1 MNVKK
6 VLLVEDYPSLQIILP
21 DCVKVV
27 FGSDVV
33 VLVAGTLRDAEVT
46 VERHANELD
55 LILMDTSL
63 GRGVTTFDLVSRIS
77 KIFRQP
83 IVAISTDELHR
94 KKMIELG
101 CTHGC
106 PKSELR
112 EFLEEW
118 KKING

>member
-6 VLLVEDYPSLQIILP
+6 VLLVEDYPSLQVVLP

-27 FGSDVV
+27 FGKDVV
-33 VLVAGTLRDAEVT
+33 VLVSGTLCDAEAT
-46 VERHANELD
+46 FQRHAHELD
-55 LILMDTSL
+55 FILMDTSL
-63 GRGVTTFDLVSRIS
+63 GRGVNTFDFVSRIS
-77 KIFRQP
+77 KVFKQP

-94 KKMIELG
+94 KKMVELG

-112 EFLEEW
+112 EFLEGW
-118 KKING
+118 KDK